1 MKQNKLLAAFLAAL
15 LLLSTAGCG
24 SKGPQAED
32 GPNPTESSAPTGL
45 EPSSGQSEAPGGTEW
60 PAVQLAETA
69 FAYSGSA
76 AGIDIDR
83 ISLEENADDAA
94 YYIEHAYDLDIGLLE
109 DFAVVRGVGASA
121 LELAALTL
129 RDTAGSDTVMDALR
143 KYIPLRQADF
153 TGYNPAEA
161 EMVSQSSL
169 LSSGKY
175 VCLFVCPEPDI
186 ASAAVNALL
195 TGGEMP
201 QLPEPA
207 ESPAPSETPAPSG
220 ASAPSETLAPSEAS
234 SPSETP
240 APAETPA
247 PPNPARVTVPTMRPM
262 VYWSIGDGPRDPNY
276 PNRLAFSPPNDED
289 MSIYDTSAILAA
301 WESGDASALSEKDL
315 ATLDAARDILD
326 SALVEDMTTL
336 EKEIALYHWC
346 VQAFDYDYS
355 IQNAMAETPRESF
368 EPYGGLV
375 SHKTVCLGS
384 ATSFQL
390 LMDLAGVECITV
402 IGADD
407 SNRGDHAWNMVKL
420 YGNWYCVDVGWDSNL
435 REDGNNSEWEW
446 SFFNV
451 TSDYLAS
458 CLHQWDYANTPEATT
473 PGNGMY

>member
-1 MKQNKLLAAFLAAL
+1 MKLKKLLAACLACL

-24 SKGPQAED
+24 SKDPQAED
-32 GPNPTESSAPTGL
+32 SPSPTESSAPTGS
-45 EPSSGQSEAPGGTEW
+45 EPSSGQSDAPSGAEW
-60 PAVQLAETA
+60 PAVRLAETA

-94 YYIEHAYDLDIGLLE
+94 YYIENAYGLDTGLLE
-109 DFAVVRGVGASA
+109 DFAVIRGVGASA
-121 LELAALTL
+121 LELSALTL
-129 RDTAGSDTVMDALR
+129 RDTAGSDAVMDALR
-143 KYIPLRQADF
+143 NYIPQRQADF
-153 TGYNPAEA
+153 TGYNPDEA
-161 EMVSQSSL
+161 EMVSQSSV

-175 VCLFVCPEPDI
+175 VCLFICPEPDI
-186 ASAAVNALL
+186 ASAAVSALL

-207 ESPAPSETPAPSG
+207 E
-220 ASAPSETLAPSEAS
+220 
-234 SPSETP
+234 TP
-240 APAETPA
+240 APAETPVPSETPVPAETPA
-247 PPNPARVTVPTMRPM
+247 PPDPARVTVPTMRPM
-262 VYWSIGDGPRDPNY
+262 VYASIGSGPRDANY
-276 PNRLAFSPPNDED
+276 PNRLAFSPPNNED

-301 WESGDASALSEKDL
+301 WESGDDSGLSEKDL
-315 ATLDAARDILD
+315 ATLNAARDILN
-326 SALVEDMTTL
+326 SVLVEGMTSL

-402 IGADD
+402 VGADD
-407 SNRGDHAWNMVKL
+407 SNRGDHSWNMVKL

-435 REDGNNSEWEW
+435 REDGYNREWEW
-446 SFFNV
+446 SYFNV
-451 TSDYLAS
+451 TSDYMAS
-458 CLHQWDYANTPEATT
+458 CLHQWDYANTPEAVT